1 MQINDFTYTPL
12 HSEENMAAAKKWLV
26 EAISAKAF
34 QSTANF
40 AFINA
45 DSKVVSYY
53 GEACHN
59 SMGYSGTPQK
69 TSVLVATEV
78 YLHQENRAANWKYC
92 RYDNDYR
99 HIRYDKSAELMVPF
113 FEWAV
118 YESVYGRFI
127 LNRDDRE
134 SVETGFIVSSAVPAS
149 IMQSIMI
156 LSRHF
161 YELCPESFEA
171 FNRLRSMGVPGS
183 VAYVVSFN
191 TAYGS
196 NTDYGPIGMG
206 KPVTG
211 KWGHRLFAIP
221 ATTKE
226 LHNFITGNAIGL
238 NQSDRAYCAR
248 PSTHG
253 TSTLFCNSNLGG
265 QSPFT
270 KQLILNDVP
279 FAEMLRKYRGGN
291 TSTSIINPFVRHD
304 GRTPSQAD
312 VTYEELYN
320 VIIPYLYERGDF
332 KHAIH

>member
-1 MQINDFTYTPL
+1 MQINDFSYTPL
-12 HSEENMAAAKKWLV
+12 HSEDNMAAAKEWLV
-26 EAISAKAF
+26 EAISDKAF
-34 QSTANF
+34 TSTANF

-45 DSKVVSYY
+45 DSKVLSYC

-59 SMGYSGTPQK
+59 SMGCSGTYQK
-69 TSVLVATEV
+69 TSVLVATEA
-78 YLHQENRAANWKYC
+78 YLHQKNRRDDYKYC

-99 HIRYDKSAELMVPF
+99 FIRYDKSAELMMPF
-113 FEWAV
+113 FEWVV

-161 YELCPESFEA
+161 YEVCPESFEA

-196 NTDYGPIGMG
+196 NTDHGPIDIK

-238 NQSDRAYCAR
+238 DQTDRAYCDH

-253 TSTLFCNSNLGG
+253 TSTLFCNRNTGG
-265 QSPFT
+265 QPPFT
-270 KQLILNDVP
+270 KQLIMNDAP

-291 TSTSIINPFVRHD
+291 TGTSIINPFVRHD
-304 GRTPSQAD
+304 GRTPAPTD

-332 KHAIH
+332 KDAIH